1 MLKAKR
7 AALLVKPEATY
18 GTDAVPTGAANAFMA
33 RNIELNPL
41 EQMYDPRDLVLPF
54 FGNQG
59 EIVGGQYVTGKF
71 QVELA
76 GGGAAGTAPKYG
88 PALKAAGMSETIV
101 AVTSVTYAM
110 VSSGEVSTDLYFY
123 LDGRVHKVLG
133 CLMSA
138 KFVMEAGK
146 APYVE
151 FNFMGLYVTPSDSA
165 NPALTLTGWTKP
177 VAFNKVNTTTLTL
190 HGFAIKASKVEID
203 LGNVLDYFNRPNS
216 EAIRWTDRLA
226 KATFTFEEEL
236 IAGKDFWT
244 PVNAETTGA
253 LSIIHGATAGNI
265 NTFAAANVQLTRPK
279 MSQERGIAML
289 TLEGNLKPSTAGN
302 DELTLVQT

>member
-33 RNIELNPL
+33 KNVNINPL
-41 EQMYDPRDLVLPF
+41 EQIYDTRDFVLPW

-59 EIVGGQYVTGKF
+59 EVVAGQYVSGTF

-76 GGGAAGTAPKYG
+76 GSGAAGTAPKYS
-88 PALKAAGMSETIV
+88 PAMKAAGMSETLSAGV
-101 AVTSVTYAM
+101 SATYAM
-110 VSSGEVSTDLYFY
+110 VSAGEVSTDLYFFV
-123 LDGRVHKVLG
+123 DGRKHPILG
-133 CLMSA
+133 ALMSA

-146 APYVE
+146 APYIE
-151 FNFMGLYVTPSDSA
+151 YNFIGLYVTPVDAA

-177 VAFNKVNTTTLTL
+177 VAFNKLNTTTLTL
-190 HGFAIKASKVEID
+190 HGYAIKASKVEID
-203 LGNVLDYFNRPNS
+203 LGNALDYINRPNTES
-216 EAIRWTDRLA
+216 VRWTDRQT

-244 PVNAETTGA
+244 PINAATDGA
-253 LSIIHGATAGNI
+253 LSIIHGTAAGNI
-265 NTFAAANVQLTRPK
+265 NTFAAANLQITRPK
-279 MSQERGIAML
+279 MSQDRGIAML
-289 TLEGNLKPSTAGN
+289 TVEAHVKPSAAGN